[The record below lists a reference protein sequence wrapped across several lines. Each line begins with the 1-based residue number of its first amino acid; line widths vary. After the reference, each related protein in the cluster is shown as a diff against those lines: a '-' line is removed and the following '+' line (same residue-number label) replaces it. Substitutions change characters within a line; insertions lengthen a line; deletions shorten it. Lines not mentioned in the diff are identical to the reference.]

1 MTHSQIEEQ
10 FKGIEGINEA
20 KKIYKQLAKKLHP
33 DVGGSDELFK
43 MLNSIY
49 TNILENGIYFSN
61 EFKFDLEIEKI
72 ISQILHYENIL
83 IEVVG
88 SWVWVSGDTREI
100 KEKLKE
106 LNFKWASKK
115 KLWFYGEMKGRNPNE
130 KSMEDIKSKY
140 GFETV
145 KTKEKTEKDKNQE
158 VKDSINKAV
167 KEVQNE
173 NTGKPGTDTL
183 GTEPGIGTPNTING
197 TPGGN
202 GAENGEIPI
211 NPENGTPEITV
222 EPPNTPQCF
231 G

>member
-1 MTHSQIEEQ
+1 MTREEILKE
-10 FKGIEGINEA
+10 FKGVEGINEA
-20 KKIYKQLAKKLHP
+20 KRIYKQLAKKLHP

-140 GFETV
+140 GCETV
-145 KTKEKTEKDKNQE
+145 RTR
-158 VKDSINKAV
+158 
-167 KEVQNE
+167 
-173 NTGKPGTDTL
+173 
-183 GTEPGIGTPNTING
+183 
-197 TPGGN
+197 
-202 GAENGEIPI
+202 ENGK
-211 NPENGTPEITV
+211 ITY
-222 EPPNTPQCF
+222 
-231 G
+231 

>member
-1 MTHSQIEEQ
+1 MTYSQIEEQ

-20 KKIYKQLAKKLHP
+20 KKIYKQLARKLHP

-140 GFETV
+140 GCETV
-145 KTKEKTEKDKNQE
+145 RTR
-158 VKDSINKAV
+158 
-167 KEVQNE
+167 
-173 NTGKPGTDTL
+173 
-183 GTEPGIGTPNTING
+183 
-197 TPGGN
+197 
-202 GAENGEIPI
+202 ENGK
-211 NPENGTPEITV
+211 ITY
-222 EPPNTPQCF
+222 
-231 G
+231 

>member
-88 SWVWVSGDTREI
+88 SWIWLSGDTKKI
-100 KEKLKE
+100 KDKLKD
-106 LNFKWASKK
+106 LGFKWASKK
-115 KLWFYGEMKGRNPNE
+115 KNWYYGEMKHRNPRGE
-130 KSMEDIKSKY
+130 KTLEEIKGKY
-140 GFETV
+140 GCKTV
-145 KTKEKTEKDKNQE
+145 KTEK
-158 VKDSINKAV
+158 
-167 KEVQNE
+167 
-173 NTGKPGTDTL
+173 GKLTY
-183 GTEPGIGTPNTING
+183 
-197 TPGGN
+197 
-202 GAENGEIPI
+202 
-211 NPENGTPEITV
+211 
-222 EPPNTPQCF
+222 
-231 G
+231 

>member
-61 EFKFDLEIEKI
+61 EFEFDLEIEKI

-145 KTKEKTEKDKNQE
+145 RTKEK
-158 VKDSINKAV
+158 
-167 KEVQNE
+167 
-173 NTGKPGTDTL
+173 GKLTY
-183 GTEPGIGTPNTING
+183 
-197 TPGGN
+197 
-202 GAENGEIPI
+202 
-211 NPENGTPEITV
+211 
-222 EPPNTPQCF
+222 
-231 G
+231 

>member
-49 TNILENGIYFSN
+49 TNIIENKIYFTN

-145 KTKEKTEKDKNQE
+145 KTKEK
-158 VKDSINKAV
+158 
-167 KEVQNE
+167 
-173 NTGKPGTDTL
+173 GK
-183 GTEPGIGTPNTING
+183 ISY
-197 TPGGN
+197 
-202 GAENGEIPI
+202 
-211 NPENGTPEITV
+211 
-222 EPPNTPQCF
+222 
-231 G
+231 

>member
-1 MTHSQIEEQ
+1 MTREEIINE
-10 FKGIEGINEA
+10 FKGVEGINEA

-33 DVGGSDELFK
+33 DVGGSEEFFK

-106 LNFKWASKK
+106 LGFKWASKK
-115 KLWFYGEMKGRNPNE
+115 KMFFYGQMKGRNLTE
-130 KSMEDIKSKY
+130 KSFEEIKSKY
-140 GFETV
+140 GSETV
-145 KTKEKTEKDKNQE
+145 KTKRKNIY
-158 VKDSINKAV
+158 VK
-167 KEVQNE
+167 
-173 NTGKPGTDTL
+173 
-183 GTEPGIGTPNTING
+183 
-197 TPGGN
+197 
-202 GAENGEIPI
+202 
-211 NPENGTPEITV
+211 
-222 EPPNTPQCF
+222 
-231 G
+231 

>member
-49 TNILENGIYFSN
+49 TNIIENKIYFTN

-140 GFETV
+140 GCETV
-145 KTKEKTEKDKNQE
+145 RTKEK
-158 VKDSINKAV
+158 
-167 KEVQNE
+167 
-173 NTGKPGTDTL
+173 GKLTY
-183 GTEPGIGTPNTING
+183 
-197 TPGGN
+197 
-202 GAENGEIPI
+202 
-211 NPENGTPEITV
+211 
-222 EPPNTPQCF
+222 
-231 G
+231 

>member
-10 FKGIEGINEA
+10 FRGIEGINEA

-88 SWVWVSGDTREI
+88 SWIWLSGETKEI
-100 KEKLKE
+100 KDKLKE

-115 KLWFYGEMKGRNPNE
+115 KMWFYGEMEGRNPNE

-140 GFETV
+140 GCETV
-145 KTKEKTEKDKNQE
+145 KTKEKKKI
-158 VKDSINKAV
+158 VS
-167 KEVQNE
+167 
-173 NTGKPGTDTL
+173 
-183 GTEPGIGTPNTING
+183 
-197 TPGGN
+197 
-202 GAENGEIPI
+202 
-211 NPENGTPEITV
+211 
-222 EPPNTPQCF
+222 
-231 G
+231 

>member
-10 FKGIEGINEA
+10 FRGIEGINEA

-72 ISQILHYENIL
+72 ISQILHYENLI

-88 SWVWVSGDTREI
+88 SWIWLSGETKEI
-100 KEKLKE
+100 KDKLKE

-115 KLWFYGEMKGRNPNE
+115 KMWFYGEMEGRNPNE

-140 GFETV
+140 GCETV
-145 KTKEKTEKDKNQE
+145 KTKEKKKI
-158 VKDSINKAV
+158 VS
-167 KEVQNE
+167 
-173 NTGKPGTDTL
+173 
-183 GTEPGIGTPNTING
+183 
-197 TPGGN
+197 
-202 GAENGEIPI
+202 
-211 NPENGTPEITV
+211 
-222 EPPNTPQCF
+222 
-231 G
+231 

>member
-49 TNILENGIYFSN
+49 TNIIENKIYFSN
-61 EFKFDLEIEKI
+61 ESKFDLELEKI

-100 KEKLKE
+100 KDKLKE
-106 LNFKWASKK
+106 LGFKWASKK
-115 KLWFYGEMKGRNPNE
+115 KMWYYGEMKSKNPTP
-130 KSMEDIKSKY
+130 KSMEEIKSKY
-140 GFETV
+140 GSETL
-145 KTKEKTEKDKNQE
+145 KSKEKKRIA
-158 VKDSINKAV
+158 S
-167 KEVQNE
+167 
-173 NTGKPGTDTL
+173 
-183 GTEPGIGTPNTING
+183 
-197 TPGGN
+197 
-202 GAENGEIPI
+202 
-211 NPENGTPEITV
+211 
-222 EPPNTPQCF
+222 
-231 G
+231 

>member
-20 KKIYKQLAKKLHP
+20 KKIYKQLARKLHP

-140 GFETV
+140 GFEIV
-145 KTKEKTEKDKNQE
+145 KTKEK
-158 VKDSINKAV
+158 
-167 KEVQNE
+167 
-173 NTGKPGTDTL
+173 GK
-183 GTEPGIGTPNTING
+183 ISY
-197 TPGGN
+197 
-202 GAENGEIPI
+202 
-211 NPENGTPEITV
+211 
-222 EPPNTPQCF
+222 
-231 G
+231 

>member
-88 SWVWVSGDTREI
+88 SWVWLSGETKEI
-100 KEKLKE
+100 KDKLKD
-106 LNFKWASKK
+106 LGFKWASKK
-115 KLWFYGEMKGRNPNE
+115 KMWFYGEMKGRNPNE
-130 KSMEDIKSKY
+130 KSMEEIKGKY
-140 GFETV
+140 GCETV
-145 KTKEKTEKDKNQE
+145 KTKEK
-158 VKDSINKAV
+158 
-167 KEVQNE
+167 
-173 NTGKPGTDTL
+173 GK
-183 GTEPGIGTPNTING
+183 ISY
-197 TPGGN
+197 
-202 GAENGEIPI
+202 
-211 NPENGTPEITV
+211 
-222 EPPNTPQCF
+222 
-231 G
+231 

>member
-1 MTHSQIEEQ
+1 MTHLQIEEQ

-61 EFKFDLEIEKI
+61 EFEFDLEIEKI

-88 SWVWVSGDTREI
+88 SLVWVSGDTREI

-130 KSMEDIKSKY
+130 KSMEEIKGKY
-140 GFETV
+140 GCETV
-145 KTKEKTEKDKNQE
+145 KTKEK
-158 VKDSINKAV
+158 
-167 KEVQNE
+167 
-173 NTGKPGTDTL
+173 GKLTY
-183 GTEPGIGTPNTING
+183 
-197 TPGGN
+197 
-202 GAENGEIPI
+202 
-211 NPENGTPEITV
+211 
-222 EPPNTPQCF
+222 
-231 G
+231 